1 MSLSQISSQISQRK
15 VCPKCGQPY
24 SYIEEIDIGGRL
36 YLYAVHY
43 VKDESG
49 KRKKK
54 RCYLGPKDGY
64 EYVSKTH
71 EIIFYGLDRQD
82 RYIRYLEE
90 ILDLFTSDEP
100 VSTEPDEFKRDFEN
114 VMRMRS
120 LAKKIERRSEERL
133 EKIIQTMISD
143 IKASADVLKRDYP
156 DNPKAQEI
164 VKELS
169 DFDREI
175 ERTGL
180 DKSFIFLKDEAI
192 RSYVERYLQLKQ
204 RLKIFN
210 L

>member
-1 MSLSQISSQISQRK
+1 MSLSQILSQKK

-24 SYIEEIDIGGRL
+24 SYIEEIDIGDRS

-43 VKDESG
+43 VKDKSG

-54 RCYLGPKDGY
+54 RCYLGPKEGY

-71 EIIFYGLDRQD
+71 DLEFYGMTKED
-82 RYIRYLEE
+82 RYITYLEE
-90 ILDLFTSDEP
+90 ILNLLGSGGP
-100 VSTEPDEFKRDFEN
+100 VSTDLDDFRRDFEN
-114 VMRMRS
+114 TIKMRS
-120 LAKKIERRSEERL
+120 LLKKINNEVEERL

-156 DNPKAQEI
+156 DNPQAIEILRMLKA
-164 VKELS
+164 
-169 DFDREI
+169 FDEEI
-175 ERTGL
+175 ERAGL
-180 DKSFIFLKDEAI
+180 EKSYKIMKEEAI

>member
-1 MSLSQISSQISQRK
+1 MSLLSRERK
-15 VCPKCGQPY
+15 ICPKCGQPY
-24 SYIEEIDIGGRL
+24 SYIDEEEKGGRV
-36 YLYAVHY
+36 YLYAIHY
-43 VKDESG
+43 YKDPDG
-49 KRKKK
+49 RKRKKK
-54 RCYLGPKDGY
+54 CYLGPKDGY

-133 EKIIQTMISD
+133 RKILESMTSD
-143 IKASADVLKRDYP
+143 LKASADVLRREYR
-156 DNPKAQEI
+156 DNPQALEL
-164 VKELS
+164 VKEIKAL
-169 DFDREI
+169 DEEI

-180 DKSFIFLKDEAI
+180 VKSFIFLKDETL
-192 RSYVERYLQLKQ
+192 RSYVERYLQLKN
-204 RLKIFN
+204 KMKMFN
-210 L
+210 I

>member
-1 MSLSQISSQISQRK
+1 MPLSQISQKK
-15 VCPKCGQPY
+15 VCPKCGEPY
-24 SYIEEIDIGGRL
+24 SYVEEIDIGGRT

-43 VKDESG
+43 VKDENG

-54 RCYLGPKDGY
+54 RCYLGPKEGY

-71 EIIFYGLDRQD
+71 NIIFYGLDRQD

-90 ILDLFTSDEP
+90 ILRLLGSSEP
-100 VSTEPDEFKRDFEN
+100 VSSEPEEFKKIFLN

-120 LAKKIERRSEERL
+120 LAKKIERRSEEHL

-143 IKASADVLKRDYP
+143 VKASADVLRREYS
-156 DNPKAQEI
+156 DNPQAIEILRMLKA
-164 VKELS
+164 
-169 DFDREI
+169 FDEEI
-175 ERTGL
+175 ERAGL
-180 DKSFIFLKDEAI
+180 DKNFKIMNDEAI

-204 RLKIFN
+204 RLKQFN

>member
-1 MSLSQISSQISQRK
+1 MPLSQISPQKK
-15 VCPKCGQPY
+15 VCPKCGEPY
-24 SYIEEIDIGGRL
+24 SYIEEIDIGGRS

-54 RCYLGPKDGY
+54 RCYLGPKEGY

-71 EIIFYGLDRQD
+71 DIIFYGLDRQD

-90 ILDLFTSDEP
+90 ILYLFASDEP
-100 VSTEPDEFKRDFEN
+100 VSTEPDEFKKFFEN

-120 LAKKIERRSEERL
+120 LAKKIERRSEEHL

-143 IKASADVLKRDYP
+143 VKASIDVLKRDYAN
-156 DNPKAQEI
+156 NPQANEL
-164 VKELS
+164 VKELEA
-169 DFDREI
+169 FDREI
-175 ERTGL
+175 EKSGL
-180 DKSFIFLKDEAI
+180 KEDVLK
-192 RSYVERYLQLKQ
+192 SYVERYLQLKQ
-204 RLKIFN
+204 NLKQFN

>member
-1 MSLSQISSQISQRK
+1 MSLSQISQISQKK
-15 VCPKCGQPY
+15 VCPKCGKPY
-24 SYIEEIDIGGRL
+24 SYIEEIDIGGRT

-43 VKDESG
+43 VKDENN

-54 RCYLGPKDGY
+54 RCYLGPKEGY

-71 EIIFYGLDRQD
+71 KIIFYGLDRQD

-90 ILDLFTSDEP
+90 ILRLLGSEVTVSSEP
-100 VSTEPDEFKRDFEN
+100 EEFKKVFIN

-120 LAKKIERRSEERL
+120 LAKKIERRSEEHL
-133 EKIIQTMISD
+133 EKIIKTMILD
-143 IKASADVLKRDYP
+143 IKASADVLRRDYSDDP
-156 DNPKAQEI
+156 QAQEI
-164 VKELS
+164 IKELT

-175 ERTGL
+175 EMADL
-180 DKSFIFLKDEAI
+180 LKNFIILKDEAI

>member
-1 MSLSQISSQISQRK
+1 LVMPLSQISQKK
-15 VCPKCGQPY
+15 VCPKCGEPY
-24 SYIEEIDIGGRL
+24 SYVEEIDIGGRT

-43 VKDESG
+43 VKDENG

-54 RCYLGPKDGY
+54 RCYLGPKEGY

-71 EIIFYGLDRQD
+71 NIIFYGLDRQD

-90 ILDLFTSDEP
+90 ILRLLGSSEP
-100 VSTEPDEFKRDFEN
+100 VSSEPEEFKKIFLN

-120 LAKKIERRSEERL
+120 LAKKIERRSEEHL

-143 IKASADVLKRDYP
+143 VKASADVLRREYS
-156 DNPKAQEI
+156 DNPQAIEILRMLKA
-164 VKELS
+164 
-169 DFDREI
+169 FDEEI
-175 ERTGL
+175 ERAGL
-180 DKSFIFLKDEAI
+180 DKNFKIMNDEAI

-204 RLKIFN
+204 RLKQFN